1 MCRVRLL
8 LLPVIISCLISQ
20 AAAAQARHQQEPAT
34 AEVYVAEGDRHAR
47 ERAYDKAV
55 EAYREALRL
64 KPDSASAHHGLGR
77 AYVSMGR
84 AGDALEPLRAA
95 ARLDPQNAA
104 VRLNLGITLA
114 SLRRADEALVEMN
127 EAKRLAPRDPR
138 VHNELG
144 NLLHNSFGRMEE
156 ALAAYHEALR
166 LNPNVPAVH
175 HNIGLMLMR
184 LGRFSEAVGPLEEAL
199 RLSPAYLNARY
210 HLSNAYSRLGRYAEA
225 ADSWTK
231 FLELA
236 PDGKEA
242 LNSRA
247 WNYAYLGGRG
257 REAAADARSFLRI
270 AGWRDEGSQFM
281 VLLAHLGYRQAG
293 QDAEARAVL
302 EECVK
307 RCDKNA
313 WPYPVIRHAL
323 GELSGEELL
332 AVADSNDKKT
342 EARTYAGMKLLLE
355 GKGAEARAHFAWVKE
370 YGNKRFFEYPLAV
383 AELGRLAN

>member
-1 MCRVRLL
+1 MCIVRRLL
-8 LLPVIISCLISQ
+8 LLVVTSCLLSQ
-20 AAAAQARHQQEPAT
+20 VAAAQASDRRETPA

-64 KPDSASAHHGLGR
+64 KPDSAAAHHGLGR
-77 AYVSMGR
+77 AYISMGR
-84 AGDALEPLRAA
+84 VSDALEPLKAA
-95 ARLDPQNAA
+95 ARLDPQNAV

-114 SLRRADEALVEMN
+114 SLRRADEALAEMN

-144 NLLHNSFGRMEE
+144 NVLHNSFGRMEE
-156 ALAAYHEALR
+156 ALAAYQEALR

-184 LGRFSEAVGPLEEAL
+184 LGRFNEAVGPLQEAL
-199 RLSPAYLNARY
+199 RLNPAYRNARY

-225 ADSWTK
+225 VDSWTK
-231 FLELA
+231 FLELV

-242 LNSRA
+242 LGSRA
-247 WNYAYLGGRG
+247 WNYMYLGGRG
-257 REAAADARSFLRI
+257 REAAADARSFLRV

-281 VLLAHLGYRQAG
+281 VLLAHLGHRQAG

-307 RCDKNA
+307 RCAGGA
-313 WPYPVIRHAL
+313 WPYPVIRHML
-323 GELSGEELL
+323 GELSSEELMGL
-332 AVADSNDKKT
+332 ADNNDKKT
-342 EARTYAGMKLLLE
+342 EAHTYIGMKLLLD
-355 GKGAEARAHFAWVKE
+355 GRGAEARTHFAWVKE
-370 YGNKRFFEYPLAV
+370 YGNKRFLEYPLAL
-383 AELGRLAN
+383 AELGRLGN